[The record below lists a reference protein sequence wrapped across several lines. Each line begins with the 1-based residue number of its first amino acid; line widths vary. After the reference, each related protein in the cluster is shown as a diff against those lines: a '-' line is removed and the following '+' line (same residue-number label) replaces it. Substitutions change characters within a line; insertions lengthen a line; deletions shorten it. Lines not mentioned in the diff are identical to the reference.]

1 MSLFPKNKKRRAAYV
16 KMPVPQWLII
26 ANRRLQERI
35 VAKLSHYERQL
46 NPRQKKM
53 ALLIFC
59 TAMVCFFT
67 FPVVTALRSKP
78 NNKPRL
84 FKHEAITR
92 PMDSR
97 LDDTLDLELLKQLKK
112 THNHK
117 KTDSIT
123 P

>member
-1 MSLFPKNKKRRAAYV
+1 MALFRKNKNRQAAYV
-16 KMPVPQWLII
+16 KMPIPKWLVI
-26 ANRRLQERI
+26 ANRRLKERI
-35 VAKLSHYERQL
+35 VAKLTRYESQL
-46 NPRQKKM
+46 NYRQKKM
-53 ALLIFC
+53 ALLTFC
-59 TAMVCFFT
+59 TAMDCFFT
-67 FPVVTALRSKP
+67 FPVVTALRSKS
-78 NNKPRL
+78 NNKSRL

-112 THNHK
+112 THNLK